1 MYNLQKMNQKVRFHA
16 ALKDLPERGEGLH
29 SAILGVCNLGVQA
42 GMSEDEL
49 YEEISA
55 LDRAFKP
62 HEIEDAIQKAMDN
75 EDWEPGDS
83 GGTSASG
90 TRYSRSACMSPLA
103 AAGKILAEDP
113 ERAARLKES
122 LIQAGGGEM
131 DPFGPE
137 VRAASNPPPP
147 IVPAIEHM
155 PGSEFCSGMLSFL
168 NAAYRPDDILY
179 IGSRYESKEKQRE
192 HIRTAANWIDFFSD
206 KIASIRRKPL
216 PGAQVCQL
224 INLGG
229 FHSSIC
235 VNPLTGEA
243 DENGSFRS
251 SGCVKDF
258 RYLLLE
264 SDDNPLNQQIP
275 LLAGLELP
283 VVAMTFSGSKSI
295 HALVRVDKITG
306 IGEINDLQEWK
317 KKVGDLFNFLVP
329 LGFDG
334 ATKDPVRLSRLP
346 GSWRLDKR
354 KFQQLLFLNP
364 DGGFRVGSK

>member
-42 GMSEDEL
+42 GMSEEEL

-103 AAGKILAEDP
+103 AAGKLLAEDP
-113 ERAARLKES
+113 VRAAKLKES

-137 VRAASNPPPP
+137 VRAASNPLP
-147 IVPAIEHM
+147 PAIPPVEGM
-155 PGSEFCSGMLSFL
+155 VGSEFCSGMLSFL
-168 NAAYRPDDILY
+168 PALYRPDDILY
-179 IGSRYESKEKQRE
+179 IGNRYESKERQRE
-192 HIRTAANWIDFFSD
+192 HVKTMENWLDFFSD
-206 KIASIRRKPL
+206 KLATISRKPI
-216 PGAQVCQL
+216 PGTRRRL
-224 INLGG
+224 LESLGF
-229 FHSSIC
+229 FHSAFC

-243 DENGSFRS
+243 DETGSLRS
-251 SGCVKDF
+251 SKCVKDF
-258 RYLLLE
+258 RYVLLE
-264 SDDNPLNQQIP
+264 SDDNPLTQQIP
-275 LLAGLELP
+275 LLAGLEMP
-283 VVAMTFSGSKSI
+283 VVAMTFSGGKSI
-295 HALVRVDKITG
+295 HALAKVDSILGVGAIK
-306 IGEINDLQEWK
+306 DLTEWK
-317 KKVGDLFNFLVP
+317 QRIGDIFRLLVP

-346 GSWRLDKR
+346 GSWRFDKQMV
-354 KFQQLLFLNP
+354 QQLLYLNP
-364 DGGFRVGSK
+364 NGGFHV